1 MSKQSWFMT
10 EKLETANKQQKEI
23 EKKSYMVLSK
33 IIMLDTFYLF
43 KHTQRH
49 IHTYRDTHTDTYLHT
64 FLPSANPLLI

>member
-1 MSKQSWFMT
+1 MT

-49 IHTYRDTHTDTYLHT
+49 I
-64 FLPSANPLLI
+64 NKNV